1 MFWMWG
7 SNMKYI
13 KSILSK
19 LVIVFVLVLTIS
31 FQNTPAYADTNTN
44 FVQED
49 TKSTVETV
57 QESQDLNQESDD
69 EIFIDEVRKIL
80 PNKLGLERVNEYRSK
95 QGLSELSTKTCEFG
109 DEIFKKDTDTQ
120 NEEIPVDYLPSS
132 ADNSQLKSFPPI
144 GTQGKLNTCA
154 SFATTY
160 YQMTH
165 MFGMKL
171 GWDAKNDPENKYK
184 FSPKWTF
191 NLTNNGDNG
200 VLGLETAYD
209 VFTKS
214 GAALWN
220 EFPYNG
226 YDKSQENYT
235 AWPTDASI
243 WRNALNYRIKDYGYI
258 RIYDGS
264 DTPVESPHSPSLNKV
279 KQLLNNGYVLTF
291 EANLSTW
298 RYSKISDDT
307 STSEDNDY
315 INQNIAHITDKQ
327 KVSMD
332 LHVMTLVGYN
342 DNIWVDI
349 NENGI
354 VDLGEKGAFKIA
366 NSWGTNIQP
375 VNIGD
380 EYEFDYCSNKGF
392 LWLSYDTL
400 NKVSSVPECPI
411 SERRNAINYR
421 NKLFWIC
428 PKEASTPKLLIEYT
442 VNHVNKYELAA
453 AIGYSNYDVK
463 SPVSFFALDII
474 NCPSHISSSFDGT
487 SNSCD
492 ATFVFDISE
501 LYDRFDS
508 TKGNLYLSLFD
519 QMEGNPCTLKNV
531 KVTDNVSGQT
541 YYYDGKLPTSFDNTQ
556 LTIGPISFNKK
567 LTGLKGI
574 KLDSANIPTQ
584 RYSPAVV
591 NFNDKIYVI
600 GGIQYGKCLNDVEV
614 YDPET
619 CSWEKKNDLTGEQS
633 LTTEA
638 VCVNNKI
645 YAIKRLTSGE
655 SVIEEYDAD
664 SDKWVYKTNINYWK
678 DMQVGQTNG
687 KIYIVGSKDSI
698 LKGSTIF
705 YLEEYDTVSNTVTEQ
720 TFMEKGVRPGL
731 VGFMDGKIYMF
742 GFTRYNS
749 NFDEMIIGDDPY
761 DYDKR
766 LRVYDTR
773 NKSWS
778 IGTYMNFNQCLNIT
792 AVDNKFYIFWQDLV
806 HDCIR
811 ISEYD
816 PATDISRDF
825 EGLATDIAYF
835 GMATYKGNIITLG
848 GCIVGF
854 IQSEV
859 AKVPVQIITT
869 DYDKIPPALEAPAD
883 LIIST
888 TEELTAVDI
897 GMADSFG
904 NSAVK
909 VTNNAPEAFPLGTTN
924 VLWSAEDEAGNKTNA
939 VQKVTMVI
947 DKEPP
952 ELVIPNDIIIGTNTD
967 IKIVDIGAATA
978 SDLFDVYITNDAPQ
992 SFNLGKTIVN
1002 WVAVDANG
1010 NKTSKTQQVNV
1021 YKFGDTNGDGE
1032 TNAID
1037 FAQLRSLLLGYA
1049 DTLPYKFGKYAADV
1063 DGNNSINAI
1072 DFAIMRKYLL
1082 GYIDKFPVGVE

>member
-1 MFWMWG
+1 MWG
-7 SNMKYI
+7 GTNMKYI

-19 LVIVFVLVLTIS
+19 FVIVFVLFLIIS
-31 FQNTPAYADTNTN
+31 FQNTPAYADTNTS

-49 TKSTVETV
+49 TKSTEGTV
-57 QESQDLNQESDD
+57 PESQDLNQESGDR
-69 EIFIDEVRKIL
+69 IFTDNVRKIL

-95 QGLSELSTKTCEFG
+95 QGLSELNIDTCEFG
-109 DEIFKKDTDTQ
+109 DEILKKETDTLSK
-120 NEEIPVDYLPSS
+120 EIPVDYLPSS

-171 GWDAKNDPENKYK
+171 GWDAKNDPENKRK
-184 FSPKWTF
+184 FSPRWTF
-191 NLTNNGDNG
+191 NLSNNGDNG
-200 VLGLETAYD
+200 VLGLQTAYEI
-209 VFTKS
+209 FAKS

-220 EFPYNG
+220 DFPYNG
-226 YDKSQENYT
+226 YDKSLENYT

-243 WRNALNYRIKDYGYI
+243 WRSALNYRIKDFGYI
-258 RIYDGS
+258 RIFDGS
-264 DTPVESPHSPSLNKV
+264 DTPVESPHSTSLNKV

-291 EANLSTW
+291 ETNLSTW
-298 RYSKISDDT
+298 RYSKISDDI
-307 STSEDNDY
+307 STSEDNAY

-327 KVSMD
+327 KISMD

-354 VDLGEKGAFKIA
+354 VDLGERGAFKIA
-366 NSWGTNIQP
+366 NSWGTNLQP
-375 VNIGD
+375 VIIGD
-380 EYEFDYCSNKGF
+380 EYEYDYCSNDGF
-392 LWLSYDTL
+392 LWLSYDAL
-400 NKVSSVPECPI
+400 NKVSSVPESPV
-411 SERRNAINYR
+411 SERNNAINWG
-421 NKLFWIC
+421 NKIHWIC
-428 PKEASTPKLLIEYT
+428 PKEAATPKLLIEYT
-442 VNHVNKYELAA
+442 VNHANKYELVAT
-453 AIGYSNYDVK
+453 IGYSNYDVK

-474 NCPSHISSSFDGT
+474 NLPSHIRTSFNGT

-519 QMEGNPCTLKNV
+519 RMEGNPCTLKNV
-531 KVTDNVSGQT
+531 KVIDNVSDQT
-541 YYYDGKLPTSFDNTQ
+541 YYYDGELPTSFDNTR

-574 KLDSANIPTQ
+574 KLVSADMPTQ
-584 RYSPAVV
+584 REAPAVV
-591 NFNDKIYVI
+591 SLNDKIYVI
-600 GGIQYGKCLNDVEV
+600 SGVQDSPGYTDKCKKLNDVEV

-619 CSWEKKNDLTGEQS
+619 CSWEKKNDLTGEQES
-633 LTTEA
+633 ITKVA
-638 VCVNNKI
+638 CVNNKI
-645 YAIKRLTSGE
+645 YAIKSLASGE
-655 SVIEEYDAD
+655 NIIEEYDAD
-664 SDKWVYKTNINYWK
+664 SDKWIYKTNLNDGNI
-678 DMQVGQTNG
+678 MFVGQTNG
-687 KIYIVGSKDSI
+687 KIYIIGSKNGIS
-698 LKGSTIF
+698 KENTIPHI
-705 YLEEYDTVSNTVTEQ
+705 EEYDTVSNTVTEE
-720 TFMEKGVRPGL
+720 TYMEKGITPDL
-731 VGFMDGKIYMF
+731 AGFMDGKIYL
-742 GFTRYNS
+742 
-749 NFDEMIIGDDPY
+749 FDF
-761 DYDKR
+761 DKR
-766 LRVYDTR
+766 LRVYDIR
-773 NKSWS
+773 NKSWN
-778 IGTYMNFNQCLNIT
+778 IGKYIDINGAYDIT
-792 AVDNKFYIFWQDLV
+792 TVDDKFYIFWRDRV
-806 HDCIR
+806 SECIR
-811 ISEYD
+811 ISEYN
-816 PATDISRDF
+816 PSTDTLKDF
-825 EGLATDIAYF
+825 EDITMDIYNF
-835 GMATYKGNIITLG
+835 GITTYKGNIITLG
-848 GCIVGF
+848 GCSNTYYRSLITLS
-854 IQSEV
+854 QSEF

-869 DYDKIPPALEAPAD
+869 DYDKIPPVLEAPAD

-888 TEELTAVDI
+888 KEELTAVDI

-924 VLWSAEDEAGNKTNA
+924 VLWSAEDEAGNKTYA
-939 VQKVTMVI
+939 VQKVTVVI

-967 IKIVDIGAATA
+967 NKNVEIGEATA
-978 SDLFDVYITNDAPQ
+978 SDLFDVYVTNDAPQ
-992 SFNLGKTIVN
+992 SFQLGKTIVN

-1010 NKTSKTQQVNV
+1010 NKTSKAQQINV

-1037 FAQLRSLLLGYA
+1037 FAQLRLLLLGYT
-1049 DTLPYKFGKYAADV
+1049 DTLPYEFGKYAADV

-1082 GYIDKFPVGVE
+1082 GYINKFSVGIE